1 MPINHNHFSFR
12 ITENPDFQDETFGI
26 TPNLKNQFESLH
38 KEVLDKNNNVILE
51 KLIQL
56 TIQYPYTPQLKNFLS
71 VAYAKREMLEKAFE
85 VNDWILKEHP
95 DYLFARLNKASQF
108 IDNQYFD
115 EAEKILGRSFDLQKI
130 YPHRKLFHLAEVTG
144 YLKMVVKFLANQDD
158 FDTADEYLDVMIDI
172 APTHPDTIYC
182 EEMMENLINQ
192 FDELDEDSE
201 VDNPFLSSYF
211 DEIEKNRIAP
221 IVKSIPDLNAVY
233 IAPKF
238 NHPEIN
244 VLYEYELDLPHDLIN
259 KILNLPRETLIQDLE
274 TILNDAVINFHY
286 YQKRDLDYNENAF
299 LLNAMIFLKELR
311 SVESLPKVLA
321 VLENDNSFL
330 DFYLDFN
337 VTEILWQVIYV
348 LGINQTDLVLEFLL
362 KPGIDCQAKI
372 NVLSAFE
379 QIIYNNEDKKDEI
392 LSHYKTIIN
401 TFYKATLEDNLI
413 DSDFL
418 EFVANDIATFK
429 IESLVLI
436 IKDLYEKKW
445 INNVLFSGYD
455 EFIKTYD
462 EVYNDNFKLH
472 LHSIFEIYSP
482 ENDDLDD
489 ENNYSFNKIIEQLSK
504 PVQSFLQSE
513 KINRNDNCP
522 CGSGKKYKKCCINK

>member
-1 MPINHNHFSFR
+1 MSINHNHFSFR
-12 ITENPDFQDETFGI
+12 ITENPDFQDDIFGI
-26 TPNLKNQFESLH
+26 TPNLKTQFESLH
-38 KEVLDKNNNVILE
+38 KEVQDKNNNVIIE

-71 VAYAKREMLEKAFE
+71 VAYAKREMLDKAFE

-95 DYLFARLNKASQF
+95 EYLFARLNKVSQY
-108 IDNQYFD
+108 IDNQNFD

-144 YLKMVVKFLANQDD
+144 YLKMVVKFFANQDD
-158 FDTADEYLDVMIDI
+158 FDTADEYLDILINI

-182 EEMMENLINQ
+182 EEMMADLINQ
-192 FDELDEDSE
+192 FEELDDAED
-201 VDNPFLSSYF
+201 DNPFLSSYF

-221 IVKSIPDLNAVY
+221 IVKPILDNNSAYFP
-233 IAPKF
+233 PKF

-244 VLYEYELDLPHDLIN
+244 VLYEYELNLPHDLIN
-259 KILNLPRETLIQDLE
+259 KILNLPRATLIQDLE

-286 YQKRDLDYNENAF
+286 YKKRDLDFNENAF

-311 SVESLPKVLA
+311 SVESLPKILA
-321 VLENDNSFL
+321 VLENDENFL
-330 DFYLDFN
+330 DFYLDSFI
-337 VTEILWQVIYV
+337 TDILWQVIYV
-348 LGINQTDLVLEFLL
+348 LGINQTDLILEFLL
-362 KPGIDCQAKI
+362 KPGIDTQAKI

-379 QIIYNNEDKKDEI
+379 QIIYNNDDKKDEI
-392 LSHYKTIIN
+392 IAHYKTITN
-401 TFYKATLEDNLI
+401 KFSNATLQDNLI

-429 IESLVLI
+429 IDSLVPI

-445 INNVLFSGYD
+445 INKVLLSGYD
-455 EFIKTYD
+455 EFIEAY
-462 EVYNDNFKLH
+462 EEIYNNNFKIQLD
-472 LHSIFEIYSP
+472 SIYNIYSL
-482 ENDDLDD
+482 ENDDSDD
-489 ENNYSFNKIIEQLSK
+489 DNDFSFNEMIEELSK
-504 PVQSFLQSE
+504 PIQPFLQSS

>member
-1 MPINHNHFSFR
+1 MSINQNHFSFR
-12 ITENPDFQDETFGI
+12 ITENPDFQDEGFGI

-38 KEVLDKNNNVILE
+38 NEVLDNNNNVIIE

-95 DYLFARLNKASQF
+95 EYLFARLNKASQY
-108 IDNQYFD
+108 IDNNNFD
-115 EAEKILGRSFDLQKI
+115 EAEKILGRNFDLQKI

-158 FDTADEYLDVMIDI
+158 FDTAEEHLDIMIDI

-182 EEMMENLINQ
+182 QEMMENLTSQ
-192 FDELDEDSE
+192 LEELDDLED
-201 VDNPFLSSYF
+201 DNSYLTNYF
-211 DEIEKNRIAP
+211 EQIEKNRIAP
-221 IVKSIPDLNAVY
+221 IVKSIPNLDGAY

-238 NHPEIN
+238 NHLEIN
-244 VLYEYELDLPHDLIN
+244 FLYEYELDMPHDLIN
-259 KILNLPRETLIQDLE
+259 KILNLPRATLIQDLE

-286 YQKRDLDYNENAF
+286 YKKRDLDFNENAF

-311 SVESLPKVLA
+311 SVESLPKILA
-321 VLENDNSFL
+321 VLENDTNFL
-330 DFYLDFN
+330 DFYLEFDL
-337 VTEILWQVIYV
+337 TEILWQVIYV
-348 LGINQTDLVLEFLL
+348 LGINQTDVVLEFLL

-379 QIIYNNEDKKDEI
+379 QIIYNNADKKDEI

-401 TFYKATLEDNLI
+401 KFSKSTLDDNLI

-429 IESLVLI
+429 IESLVPI
-436 IKDLYEKKW
+436 IKNLYEKKW

-455 EFIKTYD
+455 EFIGTYN

-482 ENDDLDD
+482 ENDDSNDD
-489 ENNYSFNKIIEQLSK
+489 NYSYDEIKEQLSK
-504 PVQSFLQSE
+504 PVQPFILSE
-513 KINRNDNCP
+513 KINRNDNCT